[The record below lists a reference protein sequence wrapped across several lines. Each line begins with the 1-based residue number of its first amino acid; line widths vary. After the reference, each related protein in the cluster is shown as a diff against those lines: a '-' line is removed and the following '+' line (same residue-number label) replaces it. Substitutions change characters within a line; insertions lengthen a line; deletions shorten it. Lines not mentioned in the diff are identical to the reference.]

1 ALEAGLRIRPGEQR
15 RVALM
20 SLYAAN
26 AIGAVVVGHSV
37 RDALYLAN
45 RPARGLAGMYIWSS
59 IAIVLVSWLYARIAD
74 RMRRGLLNALSA
86 LGCAALG
93 AAFWA
98 VLTVTDAVW
107 VYAGLYVFVAAM
119 GSLVVIQFWTMAN
132 DVFHAREAKRLFGL
146 IGGGGTLA
154 NVIFG
159 FGIARYAKTFGATN
173 LLWIMV
179 GQLILCAMLAKAG
192 SRLASTSPAIARR
205 AQPSRKAP

>member
-1 ALEAGLRIRPGEQR
+1 MATRLERALEAGLRIRPGEQR

-20 SLYAAN
+20 AAYAAN
-26 AIGAVVVGHSV
+26 AVGAIVVGRSL
-37 RDALYLAN
+37 RDALFLAN
-45 RPARGLAGMYIWSS
+45 VPSDRLAGMYVWSS
-59 IAIVLVSWLYARIAD
+59 IAIVLVSYGYARIAD
-74 RMRRGLLNALSA
+74 KTPRGQLNAASA
-86 LGCAALG
+86 LLSGAIC

-98 VLTVTDAVW
+98 LLSLHDGATW
-107 VYAGLYVFVAAM
+107 IYYALYIFVEAM

-159 FGIARYAKTFGATN
+159 LLIARYAKTFGADN

-179 GQLILCAMLAKAG
+179 AQLVL
-192 SRLASTSPAIARR
+192 
-205 AQPSRKAP
+205 